1 MSEEMFTGTMP
12 DSMVDAMF
20 SDDAATPAADVSTE
34 VEVPEV
40 ADDQPAEAEVVEPV
54 DDAPAVDAPDAP
66 EAPADQAAAPADA
79 EIPEGVTVR
88 ERGGKKEWVYPE
100 DRGRSIYEGYKIA
113 KQAEEVLGEPVT
125 PEALA
130 DRQQAHEW
138 LQNQRIDAIS
148 PDPRDQ
154 ANVFRNIFREAAEAI
169 QNGEI
174 GHDPLETIGESFMD
188 TLRTVAPEHYEQ
200 TANAVMLSRVQS
212 LYSEAAKPGNEK
224 LLRSLQNI
232 EHHLTGKY
240 TPDDKVMQQKVD
252 PVASRE
258 ESLNRREQA
267 IQNHA
272 RQQQQ
277 QALRLW
283 HEGTKTSI
291 VESVRSV
298 LTEQIPDAVKS
309 AFKALPNG
317 EQRISNTIKLLDI
330 EVQSAIKSDQNW
342 RTQNANLFKQAEM
355 APSEERRAAIKAQ
368 IIQRYQQKTRQVMTA
383 KAKSIIDAESLVLQ
397 KANAATKERM
407 RAGAENKSTPGASQP
422 APRRIP
428 TDAASSGSWA
438 DWIESAI

>member
-1 MSEEMFTGTMP
+1 
-12 DSMVDAMF
+12 
-20 SDDAATPAADVSTE
+20 
-34 VEVPEV
+34 
-40 ADDQPAEAEVVEPV
+40 
-54 DDAPAVDAPDAP
+54 
-66 EAPADQAAAPADA
+66 
-79 EIPEGVTVR
+79 
-88 ERGGKKEWVYPE
+88 
-100 DRGRSIYEGYKIA
+100 
-113 KQAEEVLGEPVT
+113 
-125 PEALA
+125 
-130 DRQQAHEW
+130 
-138 LQNQRIDAIS
+138 
-148 PDPRDQ
+148 
-154 ANVFRNIFREAAEAI
+154 
-169 QNGEI
+169 
-174 GHDPLETIGESFMD
+174 
-188 TLRTVAPEHYEQ
+188 
-200 TANAVMLSRVQS
+200 MLSRVHS
-212 LYSEAAKPGNEK
+212 LYPEAAKPGNEK

-240 TPDDKVMQQKVD
+240 TPDEKVMQQKVD

-277 QALRLW
+277 QALRSW

>member
-1 MSEEMFTGTMP
+1 MSEEMFTGSMP
-12 DSMVDAMF
+12 EAMVDAMF
-20 SDDAATPAADVSTE
+20 TDDAAAP
-34 VEVPEV
+34 V
-40 ADDQPAEAEVVEPV
+40 ADAPQEAEVVEAAEAQPAEAETVEQV
-54 DDAPAVDAPDAP
+54 EEAPAVEDPGSPAEPA
-66 EAPADQAAAPADA
+66 EQAAEPADS

-100 DRGRSIYEGYKIA
+100 DRGRSIYEGYKLA

-125 PEALA
+125 PESLA

-154 ANVFRNIFREAAEAI
+154 SNVFRNIFREAAEAI

-188 TLRTVAPEHYEQ
+188 TLRAVAPEHYEQ

-258 ESLNRREQA
+258 EALNRREQA

-277 QALRLW
+277 QQLRAW
-283 HEGTKTSI
+283 HETTKTSI
-291 VESVRSV
+291 VESVKSV

-317 EQRISNTIKLLDI
+317 DQRISNTIKLLDI
-330 EVQSAIKSDQNW
+330 EVQAAIKGDQNW

-355 APSEERRAAIKAQ
+355 APSEERRAAIKQQ
-368 IIQRYQQKTRQVMTA
+368 IIQRYQQKTRQVMAA
-383 KAKSIIDAESLVLQ
+383 KAKSIIDAESLGLQ

-407 RAGAENKSTPGASQP
+407 LAGQGNKSVPGASQP

-428 TDAASSGSWA
+428 ADAASSGSWA

>member
-1 MSEEMFTGTMP
+1 MSEEMFTGSMP
-12 DSMVDAMF
+12 EAMVDAMF
-20 SDDAATPAADVSTE
+20 TDDAAAP
-34 VEVPEV
+34 V
-40 ADDQPAEAEVVEPV
+40 ADAPQEAEVVEAAEAQPAEAETVEQV
-54 DDAPAVDAPDAP
+54 EEAPAVEDPGSPAEPA
-66 EAPADQAAAPADA
+66 EQAAEPADS

-100 DRGRSIYEGYKIA
+100 DRGRSIYEGYKLA

-125 PEALA
+125 PESLA

-154 ANVFRNIFREAAEAI
+154 SNVFRNIFREAAEAI

-258 ESLNRREQA
+258 EALNRREQA

-277 QALRLW
+277 QQLRAW
-283 HEGTKTSI
+283 HETTKTSI
-291 VESVRSV
+291 VESVKSV

-317 EQRISNTIKLLDI
+317 DQRISNTIKLLDI
-330 EVQSAIKSDQNW
+330 EVQAAIKGDQNW

-355 APSEERRAAIKAQ
+355 APSEERRAAIKQQ
-368 IIQRYQQKTRQVMTA
+368 IIQRYQQKTRQVMAA
-383 KAKSIIDAESLVLQ
+383 KAKSIIDAESLGLQ

-407 RAGAENKSTPGASQP
+407 LAGQGNKSVPGASQP

-428 TDAASSGSWA
+428 ADAASSGSWA